1 MNVTRINL
9 DGVER
14 DIAFG
19 ARGIRA
25 VESVLERPIT
35 ELGKALGINEIVAL
49 VYGGLRQLD
58 ATVTVELVEDA
69 LDAHIA
75 SGGSVQDIA
84 ESITD
89 ALGASGWFGN
99 PTRGEN

>member
-9 DGVER
+9 AGVER

-25 VESVLERPIT
+25 VEQVLARPIT
-35 ELGKALGINEIVAL
+35 KLGESLGINEIVAL

-58 ATVTVELVEDA
+58 PAVTVESVEDA
-69 LDAHIA
+69 LDTHIA
-75 SGGSVQDIA
+75 SGQPVQNIA
-84 ESITD
+84 DAITD
-89 ALGASGWFGN
+89 ALAASGWFGN